1 MTLGVVGAVGKV
13 GKVGAKFVG
22 ELAGDLVLTKLIGVV
37 DDALTMKAVKGKTPE
52 QIAKELHQEV
62 DKAREEEIKTI
73 RRSAKDLVQRDG
85 QEMADR
91 VERLAVQYA
100 ESWNRILNQRIDDA
114 EMALVSLK
122 DAYRNANKFEKKF
135 AEIIADL
142 KENMKASISALSNHV
157 ESIYKY
163 EVVMR
168 SVEENSHEITVDG
181 EKYMMPDD
189 MIYASEDFQ
198 KITNII
204 HAMKQVEGDDAVVDS
219 ASMKK
224 FVLAMLDVYE
234 QQERKLRKHE
244 SKEQT
249 EKRFAKIVKEA
260 RAAAEKLKEE

>member
-1 MTLGVVGAVGKV
+1 MTLGVVGAV

-91 VERLAVQYA
+91 VERLAAQYA

-122 DAYRNANKFEKKF
+122 DVYRNNKFEKKF

-142 KENMKASISALSNHV
+142 KENMKASISVLPDHI

-163 EVVMR
+163 EVIMR

-189 MIYASEDFQ
+189 MIYASKDFQ
-198 KITNII
+198 EV
-204 HAMKQVEGDDAVVDS
+204 AYMVEALGKRKDPWSVMEADALKNAVVY
-219 ASMKK
+219 A
-224 FVLAMLDVYE
+224 LAKCE
-234 QQERKLRKHE
+234 RTERKLRKHE

-260 RAAAEKLKEE
+260 KAAAEKL